1 MNLEESRRP
10 FRHGLGVA
18 LGDEFDDAN
27 DVTVLRNG
35 DRIFPA
41 MLNAIERAEKS
52 IDFLTFVY
60 WRGDIAERFAKTLGR
75 RARDGIRVR
84 VLLDA
89 FGAQA
94 MPGELV
100 KRMHESGV
108 EFRWFRPLSL
118 WRFRRNNRRTHRKI
132 LVCDARVAFTGG
144 VGIASEWEG
153 DARNSDEWRETH
165 FEIRG
170 AAVNTLRS
178 SFLTNWL
185 EAGGALTEEDLIGE
199 EARPEGSVSLQV
211 VSKPGVWGRSN
222 VTTSFQASLMLAR
235 SRVRITTPYFVPG
248 DVMVRELVSASRRG
262 VQVDILMPGKFTDT
276 RIGQQAG
283 EARYAELFEVG
294 VRIWRYQRSMLHA
307 KIITVDRELAC
318 VGSANFNQRSM
329 QRDEEVVI
337 NILHRD
343 TVAELDEH
351 FEQDVDLAQRYTLE
365 QWRKRGRWQRFKES
379 CSSALR
385 NNL

>member
-1 MNLEESRRP
+1 MVL
-10 FRHGLGVA
+10 A
-18 LGDEFDDAN
+18 LRFGDEFDDAN

-75 RARDGIRVR
+75 RAHDGIRVR

-144 VGIASEWEG
+144 VGIA
-153 DARNSDEWRETH
+153 
-165 FEIRG
+165 
-170 AAVNTLRS
+170 LRV
-178 SFLTNWL
+178 
-185 EAGGALTEEDLIGE
+185 GG
-199 EARPEGSVSLQV
+199 
-211 VSKPGVWGRSN
+211 
-222 VTTSFQASLMLAR
+222 
-235 SRVRITTPYFVPG
+235 
-248 DVMVRELVSASRRG
+248 
-262 VQVDILMPGKFTDT
+262 
-276 RIGQQAG
+276 
-283 EARYAELFEVG
+283 
-294 VRIWRYQRSMLHA
+294 
-307 KIITVDRELAC
+307 
-318 VGSANFNQRSM
+318 
-329 QRDEEVVI
+329 
-337 NILHRD
+337 
-343 TVAELDEH
+343 
-351 FEQDVDLAQRYTLE
+351 
-365 QWRKRGRWQRFKES
+365 
-379 CSSALR
+379 
-385 NNL
+385 

>member
-1 MNLEESRRP
+1 MNLEESRRS
-10 FRHGLGVA
+10 FRNGLGVA
-18 LGDEFDDAN
+18 LGYEFDDAN
-27 DVTVLRNG
+27 AVSVLRNG

-41 MLNAIERAEKS
+41 MLNAIAGAEKS

-60 WRGDIAERFAKTLGR
+60 WRGDIAERFAKSLGR
-75 RARDGIRVR
+75 RARDGVHVR

-89 FGAQA
+89 FGAQS
-94 MPGELV
+94 MPDKLV
-100 KRMHESGV
+100 EGMHDAGV
-108 EFRWFRPLSL
+108 ELRWFRPISL
-118 WRFRRNNRRTHRKI
+118 WQFRRNNRRTHRKI

-153 DARNSDEWRETH
+153 DARNSNEWRETH

-185 EAGGALTEEDLIGE
+185 EAGGALTEADLIGDE
-199 EARPEGSVSLQV
+199 VRPEGGVSLQV

-248 DVMVRELVSASRRG
+248 DVMVRELINASRRG
-262 VQVDILMPGKFTDT
+262 VQVDILMPGKYTDT

-283 EARYAELFEVG
+283 EARYAELFDAG

-307 KIITVDRELAC
+307 KIITVDGELAC
-318 VGSANFNQRSM
+318 IGSTNFNQRSM
-329 QRDEEVVI
+329 QRDEEVFI
-337 NILHRD
+337 NILHRE

-351 FEQDVDLAQRYTLE
+351 FEQDLDLAKRYTLE
-365 QWRKRGRWQRFKES
+365 RWRQRGRWQRCKEF
-379 CSSALR
+379 CSSMLSD
-385 NNL
+385 NL